1 MGQSQTLRVR
11 QSYVALF
18 CVSLNILMLFFPFLQ
33 TEDKWENDDKQDIGD
48 DNVLTEVDIPK
59 LPNIVYDPQSD
70 DAPGIG

>member
-11 QSYVALF
+11 QSYVALS
-18 CVSLNILMLFFPFLQ
+18 CVSLNISMLFFSFLQ
-33 TEDKWENDDKQDIGD
+33 TEDKWKNDDKQDIGD

-59 LPNIVYDPQSD
+59 LPNIVYDPLSD